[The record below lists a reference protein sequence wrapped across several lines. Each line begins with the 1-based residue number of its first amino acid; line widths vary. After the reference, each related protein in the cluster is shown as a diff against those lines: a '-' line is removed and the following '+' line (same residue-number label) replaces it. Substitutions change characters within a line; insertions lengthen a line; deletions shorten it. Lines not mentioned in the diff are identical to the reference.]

1 MSAGVAIALL
11 APGGIESLH
20 QGAMTYLNR
29 EGMSWFLSDRSLEMR
44 PQAAVQDYLARLKAA
59 GIDPQAQGL
68 WFQSDWR
75 LLAAHQGQLALSSAS
90 LTKVGTSLAALEAW
104 GPNHT
109 FVTEVWADGPIAGGE
124 LQGNLIVRGG
134 GDPMFVWEEAIAL
147 GNTLNQLGIDRVAG
161 DLVIDGRFEMNF
173 LPDPE
178 DATPHGPDLG
188 GTLLRV
194 GINRAAWPG
203 VVKRQHQSMAPG
215 TPEPQVTIAGTVRTG
230 QATDPRASR
239 TLLIRHRSL
248 PLLALL
254 KQMNLHS
261 NNFMAE
267 TLVRQLGGGAQMS
280 QRLRALTGLPATELQ
295 ALNGSGLGQGNEFSP
310 RAMSVI
316 AMTLNRRLQALGVPG
331 GIAAILPMAGRD
343 QGTIAHRKMP
353 AGAAVKTGSLSEV
366 SALSGFLPTRDRGR
380 VWFAII
386 NRSTKVNTLR
396 AEQDRLLTTLQA
408 QWGGPPPDVTPVP
421 AIEPILGDPA
431 RNELVRSAP
440 AP

>member
-20 QGAMTYLNR
+20 QGAIAYLNSK
-29 EGMSWFLSDRSLEMR
+29 GQSWFLSDRSLETR
-44 PQAAVQDYLARLKAA
+44 PQAAIQDYLNRLKAA

-75 LLAAHQGQLALSSAS
+75 LLAAHQGQIALSSAS
-90 LTKVGTSLAALEAW
+90 LTKVATSLAALEAW

-109 FVTEVWADGPIAGGE
+109 FVTEVWADGPIVGGE

-147 GNTLNQLGIDRVAG
+147 GNALHQLGIDRVAG

-203 VVKRQHQSMAPG
+203 VVKRQHQAMAPG
-215 TPEPQVTIAGTVRTG
+215 TPEPQVTIAGTVRTSRT
-230 QATDPRASR
+230 TDPASR

-267 TLVRQLGGGAQMS
+267 TLVRQLGGGVQMS
-280 QRLRALTGLPATELQ
+280 QRLRVLTGLPATELQ

-310 RAMSVI
+310 RAISAI
-316 AMTLNRRLQALGVPG
+316 AIALDRRLQILGVPG
-331 GIAAILPMAGRD
+331 GIAAILPVAGRD
-343 QGTIAHRKMP
+343 QGTIAYRPMP

-386 NRSTKVNTLR
+386 NRSTRVNTLR
-396 AEQDRLLTTLQA
+396 AEQDRLLTTLQSH
-408 QWGGPPPDVTPVP
+408 WGGPPPAFTTPG
-421 AIEPILGDPA
+421 AIEPILGDPS
-431 RNELVRSAP
+431 RNELVRSTP
-440 AP
+440 TP